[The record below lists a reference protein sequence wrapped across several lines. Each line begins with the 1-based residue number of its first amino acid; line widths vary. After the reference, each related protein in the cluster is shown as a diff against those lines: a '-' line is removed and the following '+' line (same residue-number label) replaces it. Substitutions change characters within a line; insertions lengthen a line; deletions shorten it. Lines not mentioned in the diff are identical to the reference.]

1 MKLSQVS
8 KTWREAI
15 IETGEVRKRINR
27 LEEPKSAQTSR
38 RILASQFNTVDDIT
52 VLCYLKLLEKSGVV
66 YGWGSN
72 WAGQLTDQA
81 ADEQTLP
88 TEITKFGTVTNIA
101 AGDFVSF
108 VAKDTGLF
116 AFGRNELGQLGLGNG
131 QLNRVFA
138 PTKVEL
144 SPIRSL
150 ANNFFSSFA
159 VDTSGR
165 LLSWG
170 GNRSGQLGR
179 KTQALVDGTPRMV
192 ESLQKH
198 KIKQVACGMTHACCL
213 ASDGEVFTWGH
224 KDLVGQGHLDSN
236 IEVPT
241 KLNIDKICQI
251 SCGWNHTLLL
261 SADKKTV
268 WAFGSNNCGQLGH
281 GSELRI
287 AKTPVKV
294 PFSGEKEI
302 VKIQCCK
309 CDSVILLADGEIR
322 LWGSTW
328 NRRNRGSPHLVNIR
342 QAVDISVGWGFMLA
356 LTDENRLYAFG
367 SNECGQCGQGSTTV
381 FIEEPVEV
389 RNLHNV
395 RIKQI
400 SAGSDHCLIKC
411 EKK

>member
-192 ESLQKH
+192 ESLQNY
-198 KIKQVACGMTHACCL
+198 KIKQVAAGYSHACCL
-213 ASDGEVFTWGH
+213 TIDGEVFTWGD
-224 KDLVGQGHLDSN
+224 KDCVCHRHLDSN

-241 KLNIDKICQI
+241 KLDIEKVSQI
-251 SCGWNHTLLL
+251 SCGAH
-261 SADKKTV
+261 SA
-268 WAFGSNNCGQLGH
+268 SQ
-281 GSELRI
+281 R
-287 AKTPVKV
+287 
-294 PFSGEKEI
+294 
-302 VKIQCCK
+302 
-309 CDSVILLADGEIR
+309 
-322 LWGSTW
+322 
-328 NRRNRGSPHLVNIR
+328 
-342 QAVDISVGWGFMLA
+342 
-356 LTDENRLYAFG
+356 
-367 SNECGQCGQGSTTV
+367 
-381 FIEEPVEV
+381 
-389 RNLHNV
+389 
-395 RIKQI
+395 
-400 SAGSDHCLIKC
+400 
-411 EKK
+411 